1 MRELTQ
7 GSLTIMHWITG
18 LAAGAVVAFTSLAAV
33 AQDANP
39 TVVLKDHVFQPA
51 EIHVP
56 AGKVILLTVDNQDPT
71 PEEFESH
78 ELRVEKIIPGQL
90 SGLVRFGPLKPGE
103 YPFFGDF
110 NQATAHGKVIAE

>member
-1 MRELTQ
+1 
-7 GSLTIMHWITG
+7 MHWITG
-18 LAAGAVVAFTSLAAV
+18 LAAGALMASSFVPAL

-39 TVVLKDHVFQPA
+39 TVVIKDHVFHPA

-56 AGKVILLTVDNQDPT
+56 AGTVILLTVDNQDPT

-90 SGLVRFGPLKPGE
+90 SGLVRFGPLEPGV

-110 NQATAHGKVIAE
+110 NQATAQGKVIAE

>member
-1 MRELTQ
+1 
-7 GSLTIMHWITG
+7 MHWITG
-18 LAAGAVVAFTSLAAV
+18 LAAGAILAFSLAPAI

-39 TVVLKDHVFQPA
+39 TVVLKDHVFHPA

-71 PEEFESH
+71 PEEFESQ

-90 SGLVRFGPLKPGE
+90 SGLVRFGPLKPGV
-103 YPFFGDF
+103 YPFFGEF
-110 NQATAHGKVIAE
+110 NQATAQGKVIAE